1 VVTSSVLVDSSVW
14 ISVLRGGVP
23 ELRERLARAADAE
36 AGLAMTEPI
45 AMELLAG
52 GAGTSLP
59 QIERLVDGLHMLEV
73 DPLVD
78 FRAAA
83 ALARACRADGRT
95 VRSLLDCLIAAVAIR
110 HDAVLVHRD
119 RDFDALAT
127 VSPLRAERWP

>member
-1 VVTSSVLVDSSVW
+1 
-14 ISVLRGGVP
+14 
-23 ELRERLARAADAE
+23 
-36 AGLAMTEPI
+36 MTEPI

-52 GAGTSLP
+52 GADTSLP

-95 VRSLLDCLIAAVAIR
+95 VRSCSTAS
-110 HDAVLVHRD
+110 
-119 RDFDALAT
+119 
-127 VSPLRAERWP
+127 SPL